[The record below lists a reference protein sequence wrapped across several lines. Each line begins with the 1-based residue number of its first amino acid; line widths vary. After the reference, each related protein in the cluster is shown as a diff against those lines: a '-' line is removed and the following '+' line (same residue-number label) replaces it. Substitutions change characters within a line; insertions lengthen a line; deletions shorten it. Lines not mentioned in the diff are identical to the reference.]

1 MLPDQLYRAA
11 GAAALAGGLLRIM
24 AAFPLPTDA
33 ASLEWLYAAIDVLLL
48 FGVIGI
54 YLSRAPRLG
63 YLGFASFVVAVA
75 ALSFIGGPD
84 SDPFGFSTYQEGA
97 TTLAIAMVGLSL
109 AWVRAGER
117 PWGAPL
123 LWFASIVIAGVL
135 ALLPSPLPAYG
146 LSAAGVLFGAGF
158 AAAGLELML
167 RISAGGGPGS
177 RAAML

>member
-1 MLPDQLYRAA
+1 MLPAQLYRAA

-24 AAFPLPTDA
+24 ATFPLPTDA

-97 TTLAIAMVGLSL
+97 TTLAIAMVGLSI
-109 AWVRAGER
+109 AWLRASER
-117 PWGAPL
+117 PFAAPIA
-123 LWFASIVIAGVL
+123 WFGSIIAAGVL
-135 ALLPSPLPAYG
+135 GMLPQPLPNYG
-146 LSAAGVLFGAGF
+146 LAAAGVLFGAGF
-158 AAAGLELML
+158 VIAGLELL
-167 RISAGGGPGS
+167 QNGSARGAS
-177 RAAML
+177 RADAAAG